1 MKNLRGNTNRVYQ
14 YLKTH
19 KGITSVQAFELFGA
33 TRLSAIIY
41 NLRKYGC
48 IIDSSSKEGKNRY
61 DEPVRFVEYQLKS
74 E

>member
-1 MKNLRGNTNRVYQ
+1 MKNLRCNTNRVYQ

-41 NLRKYGC
+41 NLRKYSC
-48 IIDSSSKEGKNRY
+48 IINSESKEGKNRY
-61 DEPVRFVEYQLKS
+61 DETVRFVDIS
-74 E
+74 